1 MLEERRLTAA
11 IERPSKPLCTGI
23 DSASINTQ
31 PIDIGSYL
39 VPVDVMLCY
48 VHVAYVHMRRS
59 TLLVWHSRAPFGLDL
74 LLSTPHFN
82 LL

>member
-1 MLEERRLTAA
+1 MIKSGEAQPQIRPRLFTFDCFF
-11 IERPSKPLCTGI
+11 S
-23 DSASINTQ
+23 
-31 PIDIGSYL
+31 GSYL

-59 TLLVWHSRAPFGLDL
+59 TLLVWHSRASFGLDL